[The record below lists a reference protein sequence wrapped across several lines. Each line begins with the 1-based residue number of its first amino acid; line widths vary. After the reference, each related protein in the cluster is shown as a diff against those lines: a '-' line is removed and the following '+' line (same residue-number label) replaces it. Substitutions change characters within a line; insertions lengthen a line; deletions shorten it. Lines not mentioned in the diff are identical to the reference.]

1 MFIFFLIKNIFCRI
15 KYGIMIDAGS
25 SGTRA
30 HIYKWESSTSIPDV
44 KPAPNISNAWFIKK
58 KIPLSNSLKEKDLI
72 KNLFSE
78 IINFCIER
86 IPKEY
91 LKLTRIFVYATGG
104 MRLLN
109 QEDQEKIINLTYNY
123 LKENSPFK
131 LKNKYIRIISGIE
144 EGLFGWLSTNHLL
157 GNFINSKPTYGSL
170 DMGGASFQI
179 ALEVDNKEKSNS
191 LYNISIGKKKLKL
204 FTHSY
209 LGYGV
214 NQAIYKINK
223 LISTIKNSKYI
234 ENPCYSLNYQTIIE
248 DINING
254 TGNFE
259 ECSKLI
265 EVLFIDSPEFSFI
278 KIPSIKTTKNFI
290 AMSSFYYVN
299 EFFNLNF
306 NSTLNDLKNSSI
318 NFCLINFQEL
328 IKLYSNNEF
337 ISNYCWYSIYQYN
350 LLTKGYKFN
359 DNDYIIKKFNEING
373 IDLSWTIG
381 AMLNEV
387 AEIDFDDKNQFS
399 YFKLFSLISF
409 IIIILLL
416 LFIFET
422 KFMKKK
428 KKKILI
434 F

>member
-1 MFIFFLIKNIFCRI
+1 M
-15 KYGIMIDAGS
+15 
-25 SGTRA
+25 
-30 HIYKWESSTSIPDV
+30 
-44 KPAPNISNAWFIKK
+44 
-58 KIPLSNSLKEKDLI
+58 
-72 KNLFSE
+72 LFRS
-78 IINFCIER
+78 
-86 IPKEY
+86 
-91 LKLTRIFVYATGG
+91 
-104 MRLLN
+104 
-109 QEDQEKIINLTYNY
+109 
-123 LKENSPFK
+123 
-131 LKNKYIRIISGIE
+131 
-144 EGLFGWLSTNHLL
+144 
-157 GNFINSKPTYGSL
+157 
-170 DMGGASFQI
+170 
-179 ALEVDNKEKSNS
+179 
-191 LYNISIGKKKLKL
+191 
-204 FTHSY
+204 
-209 LGYGV
+209 
-214 NQAIYKINK
+214 
-223 LISTIKNSKYI
+223 
-234 ENPCYSLNYQTIIE
+234 
-248 DINING
+248 
-254 TGNFE
+254 
-259 ECSKLI
+259 
-265 EVLFIDSPEFSFI
+265 
-278 KIPSIKTTKNFI
+278 
-290 AMSSFYYVN
+290 
-299 EFFNLNF
+299 NF

-399 YFKLFSLISF
+399 YFKLFNLIIF